1 MLDSEIRN
9 EYDMLRG
16 NINRMFVCDD
26 INELDEMYRFA
37 KIRIER
43 FYEYHHARII
53 NKQITH

>member
-1 MLDSEIRN
+1 MLNSEIRN

-16 NINRMFVCDD
+16 NINRMFICDD
-26 INELDEMYRFA
+26 INELDDMLRFA

-43 FYEYHHARII
+43 LYKYHHERII